1 MALTTNADGTVTYS
15 VTVPAAIA
23 VTRDDAKGI
32 YTAGPAVVQAPSAGL
47 DDYPAVVERIAANIA
62 IVDQVAADVAMAKAA
77 ANVRLAQALYAGD
90 APGAAWADLDAAGQA
105 GYIARAES
113 LAALGVTAGAAA

>member
-15 VTVPAAIA
+15 VTVPAAFP
-23 VTRDDAKGI
+23 VTLDAAKGV
-32 YTAGPAVVQAPSAGL
+32 YTAGPAVLALLPGQDL
-47 DDYPAVVERIAANIA
+47 DPATIG
-62 IVDQVAADVAMAKAA
+62 QVAAYIAIIDRITADVALSKAA

-90 APGAAWADLDAAGQA
+90 APGSPWADLNAADQA
-105 GYIARAES
+105 AYISRAES